1 MLARE
6 RPLLCPGLRMPVLDG
21 GMLRGM
27 AKDAPLNGVPVPMM
41 SSIPEATVA
50 ERCRVYSAFMRK
62 PLR

>member
-1 MLARE
+1 
-6 RPLLCPGLRMPVLDG
+6 MPVLDG